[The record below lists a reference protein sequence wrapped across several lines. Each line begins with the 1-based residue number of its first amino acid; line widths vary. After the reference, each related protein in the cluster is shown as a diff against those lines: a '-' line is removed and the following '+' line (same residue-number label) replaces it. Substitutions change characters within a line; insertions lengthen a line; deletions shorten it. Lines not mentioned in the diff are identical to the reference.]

1 MAFERIKRQ
10 ENKMSLSPD
19 SSFLSPQ

>member
-10 ENKMSLSPD
+10 DNKMSLSQD
-19 SSFLSPQ
+19 SSFLSPH

>member
-10 ENKMSLSPD
+10 ENKMSLSPG

>member
-10 ENKMSLSPD
+10 ENKMSLSPGSFCL
-19 SSFLSPQ
+19 SSH